1 MTERATLYR
10 WFVDHPIG
18 TVLLAIALVLLG
30 VVSYFQLPVAPLPE
44 VEVPTIQVNALLP
57 GASPDTIASSVATPL
72 EVQFSAIPGIAEM
85 TSTSALGSASIVLQF
100 TLDTRLDSAVQ
111 EVQAAINRASSRL
124 PPDMPSM
131 PTWRKVNP
139 ADSPV
144 AIIGVHSD
152 SLSLTEVSDYA
163 ERVLVR
169 ELGQLPGVGMIT
181 TTGLRRPAIRVQAS
195 PVALAGIGLT
205 LADIRTAVRAAS
217 RNAPKGALYGNA
229 RVSTLHTN
237 GQLLDPGAYGDLVV
251 AWRGGSPIFL
261 KDVAQVTLGP
271 EDAYVN
277 AFPNGRPGVALS
289 IMRQPGANIVGT
301 YDRIARALPA
311 LRAALPAAIQVEITN
326 DRTRTIRASLHEVE
340 LTLLITIALVVGVMA
355 LFLRQWAATLVV
367 AAVLVVSLAGT
378 FAAMY
383 VMGFSLNNLTLVAV
397 VVAVGFIVDDA
408 IVVIENIHRYQ
419 ESGLSMRQAALRGV
433 EEVGSTI
440 STISLSLVAVFIP
453 LLFMSGVVGRL
464 FREFALTSAV
474 AILISVVISLTLAPS
489 LAAVA
494 MRRSAHGVEFK
505 ESRLSAW
512 LVQRYATG
520 LRWCLRRQGL
530 MLVVFGITVCLS
542 AAGFVLMP
550 KGFFPLQDTAFIVGT
565 SQAAADVPYTAMLEK
580 HRALTDIIR
589 ADPAVLTVT
598 QSVGMTGGSQT
609 LANGRFWI
617 VLKDR
622 SDRDVSA
629 SALIDRLRP
638 KLAAIP
644 GIQLFLRA
652 AQDINIGA
660 GQPRAQ
666 YQYVLKAND
675 TGDLYA
681 WSQRLVA
688 ALQKEPL
695 YRDLS
700 SDLQLG
706 ANVIHLQIDRAAAAR
721 LGLTASDV
729 DDALYNA
736 FGQRQINEFQ
746 TDTNQYQVV
755 LEVDGDNRGNIETL
769 QSLRLRSPVSGEMVP
784 LSAIVTIAAP
794 RAGPVSILHHGLL
807 PAVNISFNLAPGAP
821 LGDAVT
827 RIDEIRRRIGMPAS
841 IQGTF
846 LGSAQAFQ
854 EALAGQ
860 AALIL
865 AALLAVYLILGVL
878 YESLVHPLTILS
890 TLPSAAIG
898 ALAFLWLGG
907 FDFSIMALIG
917 VILLIGIVKKNG
929 ILLIDFALEARRA
942 RDISPG
948 QAIYEAALT
957 RFRPIMMTTLAA
969 LLGAVPL
976 MLGVGTGAELRQPLG
991 VAVVGGLLLSQ
1002 MLTLFTTPVVYL
1014 GLDRLSRYRRRPV
1027 PSQQAVVATE

>member
-152 SLSLTEVSDYA
+152 SLSLTEVSDYT

-205 LADIRTAVRAAS
+205 LADIRAAVRAAS
-217 RNAPKGALYGNA
+217 RNAPKGALYGNT

-237 GQLLDPGAYGDLVV
+237 GQLLEPGAYGDLVV
-251 AWRGGSPIFL
+251 AWRGGSPVFL

-289 IMRQPGANIVGT
+289 IMRQPGANIVAT
-301 YDRIARALPA
+301 YDRISRALPA

-355 LFLRQWAATLVV
+355 LFLRQLAATLVV

-419 ESGLSMRQAALRGV
+419 EAGLSMRQAALRGV

-505 ESRLSAW
+505 ESRLSPW

-530 MLVVFGITVCLS
+530 MLGVFGTTVCLS

-580 HRALTDIIR
+580 HRALTDVIR

-755 LEVDGDNRGNIETL
+755 LEVDGDGRGNIETL

-827 RIDEIRRRIGMPAS
+827 RIDEIRRRIGMPAT

-860 AALIL
+860 AGLIL

-890 TLPSAAIG
+890 TFRRPPLARLPSCG
-898 ALAFLWLGG
+898 
-907 FDFSIMALIG
+907 S
-917 VILLIGIVKKNG
+917 
-929 ILLIDFALEARRA
+929 
-942 RDISPG
+942 
-948 QAIYEAALT
+948 AALT
-957 RFRPIMMTTLAA
+957 
-969 LLGAVPL
+969 
-976 MLGVGTGAELRQPLG
+976 
-991 VAVVGGLLLSQ
+991 
-1002 MLTLFTTPVVYL
+1002 
-1014 GLDRLSRYRRRPV
+1014 SRSWR
-1027 PSQQAVVATE
+1027 

>member
-1 MTERATLYR
+1 MKSSTSLYG
-10 WFVDHPIG
+10 WCIDHPIG
-18 TVLLAIALVLLG
+18 TALLAAALVLLG
-30 VVSYFQLPVAPLPE
+30 AAAYFRLPVAPLPE
-44 VEVPTIQVNALLP
+44 AEVPTIQVNALLP

-85 TSTSALGSASIVLQF
+85 TSTSALGSVTIVLQF
-100 TLDTRLDSAVQ
+100 TLETRLDSAVQ
-111 EVQAAINRASSRL
+111 EVQAAINRATSRL
-124 PPDMPSM
+124 PPDMPAM

-144 AIIGVHSD
+144 AILGITSD
-152 SLSLTEVSDYA
+152 TLPLTEVSDYA

-169 ELGQLPGVGMIT
+169 QLGQLPGVGLVN

-195 PVALAGIGLT
+195 PAALAGVGLT
-205 LADIRTAVRAAS
+205 LADVRSAIRAAS
-217 RNAPKGALYGNA
+217 RNAPKGALYGEA
-229 RVSTLHTN
+229 RVSTLETN
-237 GQLLDPGAYGDLVV
+237 GQLLEPDDYRELVV
-251 AWRGGSPIFL
+251 AWRNGGPVFL
-261 KDVAQVTLGP
+261 KDVARVAIGP

-277 AFPNGRPGVALS
+277 GFPNGRPGVALAV
-289 IMRQPGANIVGT
+289 MRQPGANIVQT
-301 YDRIARALPA
+301 FDRITEALPA
-311 LRAALPAAIQVEITN
+311 LRRALPADVRVEVLN

-340 LTLLITIALVVGVMA
+340 LTLLIAVVLVIGVMA
-355 LFLRQWAATLVV
+355 LFLREWSATLIVT
-367 AAVLVVSLAGT
+367 AVLGVSLAAT
-378 FAAMY
+378 CAAMY
-383 VMGFSLNNLTLVAV
+383 LMGFSLNNLTLVAV

-408 IVVIENIHRYQ
+408 IVVVENIHRYR
-419 ESGLSMRQAALRGV
+419 ESGLGLREAARRGV
-433 EEVGSTI
+433 AEVGPTVVSI
-440 STISLSLVAVFIP
+440 GLSLVAVFIP

-474 AILISVVISLTLAPS
+474 AILISVVVSLTLAPA
-489 LAAVA
+489 LAGIA
-494 MRRSAHGVEFK
+494 MRKAHHDTGA
-505 ESRLSAW
+505 RQADLSAW
-512 LVQRYATG
+512 LVQRYAAG
-520 LRWCLRRQGL
+520 LRWCLRRQARV
-530 MLVVFGITVCLS
+530 LVVFGLTVCAS
-542 AAGFVLMP
+542 VAGFVLIP
-550 KGFFPLQDTAFIVGT
+550 KGFFPLQDTAFVLGT
-565 SQAAADVPYTAMLEK
+565 SQAAADIPHADMVAK
-580 HRALTDIIR
+580 HRALADIIA
-589 ADPAVLTVT
+589 ADPAVLTVNH
-598 QSVGMTGGSQT
+598 SVGMTGGSQT

-629 SALIDRLRP
+629 SGLIDRLRP
-638 KLAAIP
+638 RLAAVP
-644 GIQLFLRA
+644 GIQLYLRA

-666 YQYVLKAND
+666 YQYVLKGNETAE
-675 TGDLYA
+675 LYA
-681 WSQRLVA
+681 WSQRLTS
-688 ALQKEPL
+688 ALQGEPL

-706 ANVIHLQIDRAAAAR
+706 ANVIRMRIDRAAAAR
-721 LGLTASDV
+721 LGLTSADI
-729 DDALYNA
+729 DEALYSA

-755 LEVDGDNRGNIETL
+755 LEVDDDGRGHIETL
-769 QSLRLRSPVSGEMVP
+769 QSFRLRSPLSGEMVP
-784 LSAIVTIAAP
+784 LAAVVSIAP
-794 RAGPVSILHHGLL
+794 PGAGPVSILYHGML
-807 PAVNISFNLAPGAP
+807 PAVNLSFNLAPGAP
-821 LGDAVT
+821 LGDAVA
-827 RIDEIRRRIGMPAS
+827 RLEQVRQRIGMPAA

-860 AALIL
+860 PWLIL
-865 AALLAVYLILGVL
+865 AALLAVYIILGVL

-898 ALAFLWLGG
+898 ALALLWLGG

-929 ILLIDFALEARRA
+929 ILLIDFALEAQRTRGVSA
-942 RDISPG
+942 G

-976 MLGVGTGAELRQPLG
+976 MLGFGTGAELRQPLG

-1002 MLTLFTTPVVYL
+1002 ALTLFTTPVVYL
-1014 GLDRLSRYRRRPV
+1014 ALDRLSRYRRPLAAA
-1027 PSQQAVVATE
+1027 PLGAATTK

>member
-1 MTERATLYR
+1 VTERATLYR